1 MTNIDTMPGSGKI
14 EAKVKA
20 ATWAAFAVSL
30 LGTTVLE
37 WAATDLIPALPNSL
51 NWLVPIVSAA
61 LTAGL
66 TFASGYLKRS
76 RPDSISEST
85 VDAVKKWLRERAP
98 RVGGNSGL
106 R

>member
-1 MTNIDTMPGSGKI
+1 MSNIDLPPASGKT

-37 WAATDLIPALPNSL
+37 WIATDLVPALPNSL

-61 LTAGL
+61 LTAAL
-66 TFASGYLKRS
+66 TFVSGYATRTK
-76 RPDSISEST
+76 PDSISQST
-85 VDAVKKWLRERAP
+85 VDAVKKWLKDRAP
-98 RVGGNSGL
+98 RFGGAL
-106 R
+106 